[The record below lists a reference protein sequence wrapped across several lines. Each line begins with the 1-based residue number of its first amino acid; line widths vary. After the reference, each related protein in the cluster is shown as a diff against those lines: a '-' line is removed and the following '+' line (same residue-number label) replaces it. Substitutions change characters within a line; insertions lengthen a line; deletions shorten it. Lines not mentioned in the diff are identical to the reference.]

1 MNIILKKKLSIL
13 IHLAGIDGEFANVE
27 KSFIK
32 EICNRNDVSSLEF
45 EQLVRNPDPIASLG
59 ALSYA
64 KVVEY
69 MSDSLSLM
77 IIDGKIR
84 QSEVL
89 LCEDIGLR
97 LGYQKKHIDVVIEKL
112 KGDIDFPIGNIVRI
126 VEAMPHI
133 SKN

>member
-1 MNIILKKKLSIL
+1 MNILLRKKLSIL
-13 IHLAGIDGEFANVE
+13 IHLAAIDGEFANVE

-32 EICNRNDVSSLEF
+32 EICDRNGVTGAEF

-64 KVVEY
+64 RVVEY
-69 MSDSLSLM
+69 MSDCLSLM
-77 IIDGKIR
+77 LIDGKIR
-84 QSEVL
+84 QSEVI

-97 LGYQKKHIDVVIEKL
+97 LGYQKKHIDIVIEKL
-112 KGDIDFPIGNIVRI
+112 KHNLDVPNHNIIRI

-133 SKN
+133 SKT

>member
-1 MNIILKKKLSIL
+1 MNIVLRKKISIL
-13 IHLAGIDGEFANVE
+13 IHLAGVDGEFANIE

-32 EICNRNDVSSLEF
+32 EICERNEMSNIEF
-45 EQLVRNPDPIASLG
+45 EQLVKNPDPIASLG
-59 ALSYA
+59 ALSYNR
-64 KVVEY
+64 VVEY

-97 LGYQKKHIDVVIEKL
+97 LGFQKKSIDDIIDRL
-112 KGDIDFPIGNIVRI
+112 KGNVDIPQSSIVRI
-126 VEAMPHI
+126 VEAMPHP
-133 SKN
+133 SKI

>member
-32 EICNRNDVSSLEF
+32 EICTRNDVSSLEF

-97 LGYQKKHIDVVIEKL
+97 LGYQKKHIDIVIEKL
-112 KGDIDFPIGNIVRI
+112 KGDIDQPIGNIVRI

-133 SKN
+133 SKS

>member
-1 MNIILKKKLSIL
+1 MNILLKKKLSIL
-13 IHLAGIDGEFANVE
+13 IHLAAIDGEFAKVE

-32 EICNRNDVSSLEF
+32 EICDRNGVTTLEF
-45 EQLVRNPDPIASLG
+45 EQLIKNPDPIASLG

-64 KVVEY
+64 RVVEY

-84 QSEVL
+84 QSEVI

-97 LGYQKKHIDVVIEKL
+97 LGFQKKHIDVVIEKL
-112 KGDIDFPIGNIVRI
+112 KGNVELPIDNIIRI

-133 SKN
+133 SKR

>member
-27 KSFIK
+27 KSFIR
-32 EICNRNDVSSLEF
+32 EICNRNDVTSLEF

-112 KGDIDFPIGNIVRI
+112 KGDIDQPIINMVRI
-126 VEAMPHI
+126 VEAIPHLG
-133 SKN
+133 KV